1 MFWSTSC
8 FKSVKGVLL
17 RKILVKKMKEDKK
30 IVTVAACDDE
40 KYILEK
46 IEKDC
51 RDYFSDKGF
60 SVQIIR
66 AVSGEKLINLCK
78 DKKIDLAFLD
88 IEMPEMSGF
97 EVADCLRLCTQVER
111 LVFVTNREDLVYESL
126 DYKPFAFM
134 RKSRWTEEILHVLE
148 RFYKE
153 MIRNK
158 EKLTVHIRKNEPIDM
173 AISDICYIEI
183 IGHTLSIYKK
193 EGTIKIREVM
203 HSMEEQLNEYY
214 FIRLHKGY
222 LVNPR
227 YIRRF
232 EENDC
237 VLADGTRLPVSRY
250 KKDVARKRYMEY
262 IRKCG

>member
-46 IEKDC
+46 LERDC
-51 RDYFSDKGF
+51 QDYFSDKGLA
-60 SVQIIR
+60 VQIIT
-66 AVSGEKLINLCK
+66 ASSGENLIDLCV

-97 EVADCLRLCTQVER
+97 ETAECLRLCTQAER
-111 LVFVTNREDLVYESL
+111 VVFVTNREDLVYESF
-126 DYKPFAFM
+126 DHKPFKFV
-134 RKSRWTEEILHVLE
+134 RKSRWTEEILHALE

-153 MIRNK
+153 LVRSE
-158 EKLTVHIRKNEPIDM
+158 EKITVHIRKNEPVDM
-173 AISDICYIEI
+173 AVSDICYFEI
-183 IGHTLSIYKK
+183 IGHTLFIYKK
-193 EGTIKIREVM
+193 EGTIKIREAM
-203 HSMEEQLNEYY
+203 HSMEERLKEYY
-214 FIRLHKGY
+214 FIRIHKGY
-222 LVNPR
+222 LVNPK

-237 VLADGTRLPVSRY
+237 VLVNGTRLPVSRY
-250 KKDVARKRYMEY
+250 KKDATRKRYMEY